1 MKDSHLE
8 SHIAGTLIHRIIHG
22 RDAEVKH
29 EKKNHEVRAGLA
41 FQQAYHEAESAEAS
55 RPDVFSIIAPMISYS

>member
-8 SHIAGTLIHRIIHG
+8 SHIAGTLIHG

>member
-1 MKDSHLE
+1 MKYSHLE
-8 SHIAGTLIHRIIHG
+8 SHIMIAGTLIHG

-41 FQQAYHEAESAEAS
+41 FHHEAESAEAS